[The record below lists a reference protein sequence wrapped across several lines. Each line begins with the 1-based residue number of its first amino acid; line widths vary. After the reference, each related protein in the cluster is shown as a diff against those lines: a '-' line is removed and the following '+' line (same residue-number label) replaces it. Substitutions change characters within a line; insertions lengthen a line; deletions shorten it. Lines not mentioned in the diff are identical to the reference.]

1 MKYSLPIFNILS
13 LLLIMSIIRSLESF
27 SLPELF
33 KLIEKNSKSGRLII
47 ETPISNKNAKREGIY
62 YLWFQEG
69 NFIAISD
76 CLNQTGL
83 INLIAARDWLSPV
96 IISKLRTL
104 CPASVPLG
112 TYLSEMKLLNRE
124 NISLLF
130 QLQLHQV
137 YRLFQLT
144 GGRFRFDD
152 FSSIQTRILTIPWLE
167 MTGHQMKTTEVT
179 MYALR
184 LMVTSEHTTQQ
195 LPDSNLALKRIL
207 NYPDLKLTALERR
220 LWDLADGQMSLM
232 EIAKTIHEPLLEIQI
247 TAFRLIAV
255 GLIGE
260 TFQSSYDWK
269 RLNREETRKEL
280 QAYNYDEQ
288 LPKINTHQRPLLQTL
303 GAMFKS
309 FLVE

>member
-1 MKYSLPIFNILS
+1 
-13 LLLIMSIIRSLESF
+13 MSIIRSLESF

-47 ETPISNKNAKREGIY
+47 ETPISNRNAKREGIY

-83 INLIAARDWLSPV
+83 INLIASRGWLSPL
-96 IISKLRTL
+96 IIAKLRTL

-112 TYLSEMKLLNRE
+112 TYLSKMKLLNKQ

-152 FSSIQTRILTIPWLE
+152 FSNIQTRILTIPWLE

-184 LMVTSEHTTQQ
+184 LMVTSQHITQQ
-195 LPDSNLALKRIL
+195 LPESNLALKRIVD
-207 NYPDLKLTALERR
+207 YPHLKLTALEHR
-220 LWDLADGQMSLM
+220 LWDLADGQMSLI
-232 EIAKTIHEPLLEIQI
+232 EIAKTTQEPLLEIQI

-255 GLIGE
+255 GLVSEI
-260 TFQSSYDWK
+260 FQSSYDWK
-269 RLNREETRKEL
+269 RLNSEETRKEIP
-280 QAYNYDEQ
+280 AYNHGEQ
-288 LPKINTHQRPLLQTL
+288 LPKIYEDQRSLLQTL
-303 GAMFKS
+303 GAMFKN